1 MTPYP
6 RLFTPLR
13 LGNLTL
19 RNRVVFS
26 AHLTNYAAD
35 RLPTAQHAAYYG
47 ARAKGG
53 AGLIISEEHSTH
65 PSDRPYEKMIEG
77 YRTEVVEGYRR
88 ITESV
93 HAHGSVILAQIN
105 HNGGQGAGT
114 YSRRPLWAP
123 SAIADPLFREVPKA
137 VDDAD
142 IAEILD
148 GFSLVARNCI
158 TGGFDGVELQA
169 SQSSIVRAF
178 LAPSTNRRTDRYGG
192 TTENRAQFLLEVLR
206 VLREAIGPDRILGVR
221 LSGYEGTRGGI
232 ELVDA
237 VETAQLVEAD
247 GQVDYINT
255 AIGMATETLHLIEA
269 SMAVPAGYAN
279 FIPSAIKEVVS
290 LPVIGV
296 GRFKSAEQA
305 EQALDEGLCDLVGV
319 VRGQIADPDFVNKA
333 RAGKSATVRTCLSCN
348 QECVGR
354 MGLNRWLG
362 CTENPRA
369 GREAVLLSL
378 PHVRGR
384 RVVVVG
390 GGPAGLQAAATAAQR
405 GHRVTLFERDSV
417 LGGQIRTA
425 SVMPARRELGDLI
438 RNLESECRR
447 SGVEFNLRT
456 DATAEM
462 LTAMAADVVVIAT
475 GARAVPPAWAG
486 ESQRV
491 VGVRDV
497 LDGKIL
503 PGGSVLVFDE
513 LGFHQ
518 GPSVAEFLADHGCE
532 VTIAT
537 NGMVVAQDLS
547 ITLDFE
553 TWNQR
558 AHEKSITQRTDL
570 MVTAVHGNGPLTV
583 DLVHHPTGVA
593 ETSVVDW
600 VVYAMQQE
608 PEDDLW
614 NMLRGSSFEIHRIG
628 DALSPRRSHA
638 AVIEG
643 HRVASA
649 I

>member
-6 RLFTPLR
+6 RLFEPLR
-13 LGNLTL
+13 LRDFTL

-26 AHLTNYAAD
+26 AHLTNYAENG
-35 RLPTAQHAAYYG
+35 LPTAQHAAYYE
-47 ARAKGG
+47 ARARGG

-65 PSDRPYEKMIEG
+65 PSDRPYEKMIAG
-77 YRTEVVEGYRR
+77 YRPEVVEGYRR
-88 ITESV
+88 ITDAV

-114 YSRRPLWAP
+114 YSRLPLWAP

-137 VDDAD
+137 VDDGD

-158 TGGFDGVELQA
+158 SGGFDGVELQA

-178 LAPSTNRRTDRYGG
+178 LARSTNQRTDRYGG
-192 TTENRAQFLLEVLR
+192 PTENRAQFLLEVLR
-206 VLREAIGPDRILGVR
+206 VLRRAIGPDRILGVR
-221 LSGYEGTRGGI
+221 LSGYEGTSGGI
-232 ELVDA
+232 ELPDA
-237 VETAQLVEAD
+237 VLTAQLVEAD

-269 SMAVPAGYAN
+269 SMAVPKGYAN

-296 GRFKSAEQA
+296 GRFKSPEQA
-305 EQALDEGLCDLVGV
+305 EQALDEGLCDVVGV

-333 RAGKSATVRTCLSCN
+333 RAGKPSQVRTCLSCN

-369 GREAVLLSL
+369 GRESVAL
-378 PHVRGR
+378 PRPRLQGR
-384 RVVVVG
+384 SVVVVG

-405 GHRVTLFERDSV
+405 GHRVTLFERDAV

-425 SVMPARRELGDLI
+425 CVMPARRELGDLI

-447 SGVEFNLRT
+447 DGVAIELDT
-456 DATAEM
+456 EVTAER
-462 LTAMAADVVVIAT
+462 LIELAPDVVVVAT
-475 GARAVPPAWAG
+475 GAKPVRPVWAG
-486 ESQRV
+486 DLRRV

-497 LDGKIL
+497 LDGKVL
-503 PGGSVLVFDE
+503 PSGSVLVFDE

-518 GPSVAEFLADHGCE
+518 GASVAEFLADRGCA

-553 TWNQR
+553 GWNRR
-558 AHEKSITQRTDL
+558 AHEKSIVQRTDL
-570 MVTAVHGNGPLTV
+570 MVTAVHGEGPVTV
-583 DLVHHPTGVA
+583 ELVHHPTGVS
-593 ETSVVDW
+593 ESVAADW
-600 VVYAMQQE
+600 VVFATQQE
-608 PEDDLW
+608 PVDELW
-614 NMLRGSSFEIHRIG
+614 NGLRGSTFEVYRIG
-628 DALSPRRSHA
+628 DALSPRRSHS

-643 HRVASA
+643 HRVAVSF
-649 I
+649 

>member
-26 AHLTNYAAD
+26 AHLTNYAAGG
-35 RLPTAQHAAYYG
+35 LPTAQHAAYYG
-47 ARAKGG
+47 ARAQGG

-77 YRTEVVEGYRR
+77 YRPEVVEGYRR

-158 TGGFDGVELQA
+158 SGGFDGVELQA

-333 RAGKSATVRTCLSCN
+333 RAGESATVRTCLSCN

-362 CTENPRA
+362 CTENPTA
-369 GREAVLLSL
+369 GRESVPL
-378 PHVRGR
+378 PMPRLPGR

-447 SGVEFNLRT
+447 SGVEIYPAT
-456 DATAEM
+456 DVTSAM
-462 LTAMAADVVVIAT
+462 LADVAADVVVIAT
-475 GARAVPPAWAG
+475 GARPVRPFWAG

-518 GPSVAEFLADHGCE
+518 GPSVAEFLADHGCG

-553 TWNQR
+553 TWNRR
-558 AHEKSITQRTDL
+558 AHEKSIAQRTDL
-570 MVTAVHGNGPLTV
+570 MVTAVHGHGPLTV

-600 VVYAMQQE
+600 VVYATQQE

-614 NMLRGSSFEIHRIG
+614 NTLRGSSFEIHRIG